1 MGVEKLLQKA
11 LALST
16 SANKRRLFL
25 LFILT
30 RYIYIID
37 VILKKTLQSILK
49 KNVFVSET
57 IEIVLTNVLFL
68 GYTLDDYQTLNC
80 ELYSNAVIG

>member
-11 LALST
+11 LALFT

-25 LFILT
+25 LFILN

-49 KNVFVSET
+49 KNAFVSEI

-68 GYTLDDYQTLNC
+68 G
-80 ELYSNAVIG
+80 ELGSNLEL